1 MTIDPHPE
9 IPRLRTALRDVVALS
24 TIPAAWVGR
33 EPPAIAAGLAD
44 VLVGSLHLDFAFVR
58 LCDPNGGAAVDV
70 TRGNGWIGFPEWLQ
84 HHLAAVGQFSRK
96 EIIPDVGGVEPCRG
110 VVIPIGVNAE
120 GGLVAAACDRTDFPT
135 EIDQLLL
142 AVAANHAATA
152 FQGARLI
159 HERRGAE
166 EKLRQA
172 RDELEMQVAE
182 RTAEL
187 RRSEAYLAE
196 AQRLSHTGSWSWHPA
211 TGEVIHW
218 SEEQSRLLGF
228 DPEEGVPSAEERFH
242 PEDHDRVLETIDRA
256 VRERTDFAV
265 DLRVVLPDGTMKY
278 VHGVGHPVFNAS
290 GDLVEYIGTTMD
302 VTERKW
308 AEEERERLLAREQA
322 ARAEAVAAQQ
332 RFADLVNSVEGIVW
346 EADAE
351 TFVFSFVSEQT

>member
-1 MTIDPHPE
+1 MAVDPPAE

-58 LCDPNGGAAVDV
+58 LCDPDGGAAVDV

-84 HHLAAVGQFSRK
+84 HHLAVFGQFSRK

-172 RDELEMQVAE
+172 RDELEMKVAE
-182 RTAEL
+182 RTADL
-187 RRSEAYLAE
+187 LRSEAYLAE
-196 AQRLSHTGSWSWHPA
+196 AQKMSHTGSFGWKVSS
-211 TGEVIHW
+211 GEIYW
-218 SEEQSRLLGF
+218 SEETFRIFQYDRTTRPTLELVLERLLPK
-228 DPEEGVPSAEERFH
+228 DAALVKQTIERASHDGKDFH
-242 PEDHDRVLETIDRA
+242 FEHRL
-256 VRERTDFAV
+256 
-265 DLRVVLPDGTMKY
+265 LMPDGSVKY
-278 VHGVGHPVFNAS
+278 VHVLAHAVRDES
-290 GDLVEYIGTTMD
+290 GKLEYIGTAQD
-302 VTERKW
+302 VTASRRSQR
-308 AEEERERLLAREQA
+308 AIGDAR
-322 ARAEAVAAQQ
+322 
-332 RFADLVNSVEGIVW
+332 
-346 EADAE
+346 
-351 TFVFSFVSEQT
+351 